1 MNSGYKEKA
10 IPMISVDPNTGK
22 YVFEEEAIEFLRSV
36 PGPIGVISV
45 AGLYRTG
52 KSYLLNRMLLN
63 RSNGFGVGPTVNPC
77 TKGLWCW
84 GTPIKGQSGDGEP
97 MNIIVIDTEGIGAL
111 DEDQTHDT
119 TILTWAILASSCF
132 IYNSV
137 GSIDETAIQS
147 LSLVVNLTKH
157 IHLKTQSKSEEET
170 DPDEFSNFF
179 PSFFWVVRDFALQLI
194 DSGGDAINSREYLE
208 KALAPQ
214 KGFTDD
220 VEEKNRIRRLLTTF
234 FKER

>member
-1 MNSGYKEKA
+1 MQSTYKEKA
-10 IPMISVDPNTGK
+10 IPMISVNPTTGK
-22 YVFEEEAIEFLRSV
+22 YVFEEEALNFIKSV

-84 GTPIKGQSGDGEP
+84 ATPIKGMTSDGETI
-97 MNIIVIDTEGIGAL
+97 NIIVVDTEGIGAL

-119 TILTWAILASSCF
+119 RIFTLAILSSSCF

-137 GSIDETAIQS
+137 GI
-147 LSLVVNLTKH
+147 
-157 IHLKTQSKSEEET
+157 
-170 DPDEFSNFF
+170 
-179 PSFFWVVRDFALQLI
+179 
-194 DSGGDAINSREYLE
+194 
-208 KALAPQ
+208 
-214 KGFTDD
+214 GFN
-220 VEEKNRIRRLLTTF
+220 KCRLN
-234 FKER
+234 